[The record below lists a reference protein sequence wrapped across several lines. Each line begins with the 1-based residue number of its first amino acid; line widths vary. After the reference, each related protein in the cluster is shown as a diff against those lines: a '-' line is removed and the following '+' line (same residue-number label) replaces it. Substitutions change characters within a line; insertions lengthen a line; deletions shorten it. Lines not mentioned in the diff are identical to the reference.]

1 MVNVLPHGVEV
12 GSWMPKDGAA
22 RAQSRKNSLERKADR
37 KVCACCAQ
45 VDLQSL
51 YCWKRETFPR
61 FQIISSTRFDE
72 RGCTERKLSFH
83 SALHLMSL
91 CLSRSLHRCI
101 SFFSRR
107 SSCGTRLLYCLR
119 PKLFLSFV
127 KINKET
133 PYSHRLFCFFFSLY
147 FLLLLVF
154 IRTLGILINR
164 PRPLLSSLR
173 AFSFFFLA
181 ICLR

>member
-101 SFFSRR
+101 SFFSRMYMSDFSNLQKA
-107 SSCGTRLLYCLR
+107 SSQPVCANEG
-119 PKLFLSFV
+119 
-127 KINKET
+127 E
-133 PYSHRLFCFFFSLY
+133 
-147 FLLLLVF
+147 
-154 IRTLGILINR
+154 
-164 PRPLLSSLR
+164 
-173 AFSFFFLA
+173 
-181 ICLR
+181 

>member
-91 CLSRSLHRCI
+91 SLSRSLHRCI
-101 SFFSRR
+101 SFFS
-107 SSCGTRLLYCLR
+107 S
-119 PKLFLSFV
+119 V
-127 KINKET
+127 
-133 PYSHRLFCFFFSLY
+133 
-147 FLLLLVF
+147 LV
-154 IRTLGILINR
+154 RNPTS
-164 PRPLLSSLR
+164 LLSASQASSFLR
-173 AFSFFFLA
+173 QNK
-181 ICLR
+181 